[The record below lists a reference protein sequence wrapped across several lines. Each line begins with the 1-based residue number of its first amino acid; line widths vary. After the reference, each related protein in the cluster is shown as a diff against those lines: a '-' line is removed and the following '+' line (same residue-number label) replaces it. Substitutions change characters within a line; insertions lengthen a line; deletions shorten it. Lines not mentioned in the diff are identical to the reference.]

1 MKITKR
7 QLRRIIRE
15 EKARI
20 LAEGR
25 RVDLEDVEVGKSYD
39 LGYRRDVRFTAKFNG
54 WELTD
59 GGPRMKWEN
68 ADGTQWEA
76 YMFQGTMVLGS
87 SADKLLIFGEAEQM
101 A

>member
-20 LAEGR
+20 ISEGR
-25 RVDLEDVEVGKSYD
+25 AVDLEDAKAGKTYN
-39 LGYRRDVRFTAKFNG
+39 LGYRRDVRFTAKFIG

-59 GGPRMKWEN
+59 SGPIMKWEN
-68 ADGTQWEA
+68 ANGMQWEA
-76 YMFQGTMVLGS
+76 YMFAGTMVIGS